1 MDDYTVKSVEKACL
15 LMEVVS
21 DYPDGIGITE
31 LAEQVGMYKS
41 TAHRL
46 LGTLMRRGY
55 IEQDRRTGKYKLGYT
70 LLDLG
75 MKLLSSIDLRRE
87 ALPYLRE
94 LAIESNEV
102 VHLALLDQGE
112 MVYIEKVESSNTV
125 RMHSRVGKRV
135 PVHATGLGK
144 VILAYLPRAE
154 TLALIERYGLAPLT
168 DKTITD
174 RAAFLRC
181 LDDVRRVGY
190 AVDVEENELGICCVA
205 APIWDHT
212 QRVVA
217 ACSVSGPSLRMT
229 PERMQELIPLVKRTG
244 LRISERL
251 GYRGLDMRDG
261 ARPGTVRGEGGEQ
274 G

>member
-15 LMEVVS
+15 LLEVVS
-21 DYPDGIGITE
+21 DYPDGISITE
-31 LAEQVGMYKS
+31 LADRVGMYKS

-46 LGTLMRRGY
+46 LNTLMRRGY
-55 IEQDRRTGKYKLGYT
+55 IEQDRRTGRYKLGYT

-94 LAIESNEV
+94 LAVESNEV

-125 RMHSRVGKRV
+125 RMHSRIGKRV
-135 PVHATGLGK
+135 PAHATGLGK
-144 VILAYLPRAE
+144 VILAYLPRSE
-154 TLALIERYGLAPLT
+154 TLAVIDRYGLPQLT
-168 DKTITD
+168 ERTITD
-174 RAAFLRC
+174 RQAFLRC
-181 LDDVRRVGY
+181 LDEVRKAGY
-190 AVDVEENELGICCVA
+190 AVDVEENEPGICCVA

-212 QRVVA
+212 GRVVA

-229 PERMQELIPLVKRTG
+229 PERMEELKPLVKETG

-251 GYRGLDMRDG
+251 GWRPESREIPVRTRDSG
-261 ARPGTVRGEGGEQ
+261 
-274 G
+274 